1 MQEEML
7 LAAQGITPAATDLSD
22 AALRQTRGNLDVRN
36 IVKKNNLAFTEEP
49 LELGEDGAFDVPE
62 NYRHKITEL

>member
-7 LAAQGITPAATDLSD
+7 LAAQGISPAATDLSD
-22 AALRQTRGNLDVRN
+22 NSIRQSRNNVDIRN
-36 IVKKNNLAFTEEP
+36 IVKKKNLEFTEEP